1 MSDSSLLG
9 KAVKKARKVGSDIY
23 ANRYDIAAG
32 IVSGVIIVAGELI
45 CYSIGNYYGYERGCR
60 DGWNL
65 SNEHTKQILEAANG
79 SHETIIKQ

>member
-9 KAVKKARKVGSDIY
+9 KAVKKVRKVGSDIY
-23 ANRYDIAAG
+23 DNRYDIAAG

-45 CYSIGNYYGYERGCR
+45 CYSIGNYYGYERGCV
-60 DGWNL
+60 DGWHL
-65 SNEHTKQILEAANG
+65 ATDHAKEILGASNQ